1 VLATTR
7 SRIVISIFARLPV
20 GGVLFLCLAACV
32 SRATNMPAGVTVPPV
47 ARAVT
52 SFDSD
57 WRFILNDPPD
67 AQGAKFDDMAW
78 RRLDVPHDWSIEG
91 KIDKDNSFG
100 RSGGFFPA
108 GIGWYRKH
116 FTLAAGD
123 ASRRVFIEFDGV
135 MANSDVWVN
144 GFNLGHRPYGYVS
157 FCYDLTDHL
166 QFGGRDNVLAV
177 RCDDSAQPAS
187 RWYSGAGI
195 YRHVRMI
202 VCDPVHLDQYFP
214 YITTPQIAD
223 RQATVHVVS
232 RVVNQSI
239 SQRQVSVRT
248 TIFGPGGEAVVSGA
262 TASAALMARQSID
275 AAQDLFV
282 SHPLLWNPDQPNLY
296 RAVTEVIADGKP
308 VDDAATN
315 FGIREFHFKAAT
327 GFWLNGKNLK
337 ILGCALHSEGG
348 AVGAAVPLGVWERR
362 LAALK
367 TVGCNAIRTAHNPPS
382 PEFLDLCDHK
392 GFLVMDEMF
401 DVWTVGKTPLRSR
414 TVLNDYHLYFKDW
427 WHADVTDTIGRDR
440 NHPCII
446 LWSAGNEIHDIS
458 PINNRG
464 FQIFV
469 PLRDLYHKLD
479 PTRPVTLAVVRP
491 NASHVYDNGFA
502 DLMDVVGQNYRENEL
517 LAAHEAKPD
526 RKIIGTENRQDLA
539 AWLALRDHPAFSG
552 EFLWTGVDY
561 LGESAG
567 WPMIAH
573 ESGLFDRTLWAR
585 PAAYQRMSWWT
596 TKPMVRIAR
605 VLPPLSR
612 EPMPAPEPGMDAGPP
627 PRPRYFSDWTVRR
640 PGRLESLEVFT
651 NCQRVELFLNDK
663 SLGVQARHAD
673 DSPLTWKVAYQPGVL
688 KAVASNDG
696 QAIATDELRTAGAP
710 AKIILTADQE
720 KLSPIWDDVSF
731 ARAVVTDTDG
741 VTVSDAADLIQ
752 FAISG
757 PGKVVAVDNGDP
769 SSHEPFIA
777 AEHHAYQ
784 GHCLAIVKATSS
796 NGPIR
801 LTASAPGLEAAS
813 VEIQAVNPQSGN

>member
-1 VLATTR
+1 M
-7 SRIVISIFARLPV
+7 ISIVARLPL
-20 GGVLFLCLAACV
+20 GGLLFLGLAACV
-32 SRATNMPAGVTVPPV
+32 SRATNTPAGITVPTE

-57 WRFILNDPPD
+57 WRFDLGDPLS
-67 AQGAKFDDMAW
+67 AQDAKFDDTAW

-91 KIDKDNSFG
+91 TIDKDNSSG

-116 FTLAAGD
+116 FTLPTSDAG
-123 ASRRVFIEFDGV
+123 RLVFIEFDGV

-157 FCYDLTDHL
+157 FRYELTGHL
-166 QFGGRDNVLAV
+166 QFGGQDNVLVV

-202 VCDPVHLDQYFP
+202 VCDPVHMDQYFP
-214 YITTPQIAD
+214 YITTAAIAD
-223 RQATVHVVS
+223 ERATVHVVS
-232 RVVNQSI
+232 RVVNQSDG
-239 SQRQVSVRT
+239 SHQVSVST
-248 TIFGPGGEAVVSGA
+248 TIFGPDGTIAAVGA
-262 TASAALMARQSID
+262 TLPVALVAGQSID

-296 RAVTEVIADGKP
+296 RAVPEVIADGRP
-308 VDDAATN
+308 VDDVSTN
-315 FGIREFHFKAAT
+315 FGIREFHFDAAT

-337 ILGCALHSEGG
+337 ILGCALHSDGG

-382 PEFLDLCDHK
+382 PEFLDLCDRK

-414 TVLNDYHLYFKDW
+414 AVLNDYHLYFKDW
-427 WHADVTDTIGRDR
+427 WQADVTDTVGRDR
-440 NHPCII
+440 NHPCIV

-458 PINNRG
+458 PRNNLG
-464 FQIFV
+464 FQLFV

-517 LAAHEAKPD
+517 LAAHDAKPD
-526 RKIIGTENRQDLA
+526 RKIIGTENHQDLQT
-539 AWLALRDHPAFSG
+539 WLALRDHPAFSG

-585 PAAYQRMSWWT
+585 PAAFQRMSWWT

-605 VLPPLSR
+605 VLPPLPR
-612 EPMPAPEPGMDAGPP
+612 EPMPAPEPGMDPGPS
-627 PRPRYFSDWTVRR
+627 PRPRYFSDWTVRH

-651 NCQRVELFLNDK
+651 NCQRVELFLNDR
-663 SLGVQARHAD
+663 SLGVQTRHAD

-688 KAVASNDG
+688 KAVASDDG
-696 QAIATDELRTAGAP
+696 QTIATYELRTAGAP
-710 AKIILTADQE
+710 AKIILTADEE
-720 KLSPIWDDVSF
+720 KLAPTWDDVSF
-731 ARAVVTDTDG
+731 ARAIVADADG
-741 VTVSDAADLIQ
+741 VMVPDAADLIQ
-752 FAISG
+752 FGISG
-757 PGKVVAVDNGDP
+757 PGRVAAVDNGDP

-777 AEHHAYQ
+777 TERHAYQ
-784 GHCLAIVKATSS
+784 GRCLAIVKATSAD
-796 NGPIR
+796 GPIR
-801 LTASAPGLEAAS
+801 LTVSAPGLEAAS
-813 VEIQAVNPQSGN
+813 VEIQAVPRQSGN